1 MSPRSPVALALRDVK
16 GPRPVLSRDAEASL
30 TDRQHEILDELL
42 VVFAEGFQHL
52 TMADL
57 AAQVNCSLRTL
68 YGFSASREELV
79 SIVVDRNLWQ
89 IGRSAMEAIDPAMSP
104 LEAIRSYLRAATM
117 AVADT
122 TEALANDCAAS
133 PATRLLSAD
142 HSQYLIDI
150 TRALLDMAVADGDIA
165 AIDSAAVAR
174 VMAGLGADFASPEV
188 LPTLA
193 STPKQAADAV
203 VDVVLRGLAAHGDA

>member
-1 MSPRSPVALALRDVK
+1 MKSRSPVVVALRQVK
-16 GPRPVLSRDAEASL
+16 GPRPVLSREGEESL
-30 TDRQHEILDELL
+30 TNRQREILDQLL

-57 AAQVNCSLRTL
+57 AARVNCSLRTL
-68 YGFSASREELV
+68 YGLAASREELV

-104 LEAIRSYLRAATM
+104 LEAIRSYLRAANM

-122 TEALANDCAAS
+122 TEALAHDCAAS
-133 PATRLLSAD
+133 AVTRSLNAA

-150 TRALLDMAVADGDIA
+150 TRALLDIAVVDGDISP
-165 AIDSAAVAR
+165 IDTAAVAR
-174 VMAGLGADFASPEV
+174 VIAGLGADFASPEV

-193 STPKQAADAV
+193 STPKQAADAM
-203 VDVVLRGLAAHGDA
+203 VDVMICGLVSKGAA